1 MYDSIS
7 SENSTG
13 NLDFMEI
20 LSFWSSYLLF
30 SWVGYDGIPLE
41 PSRLQKIP
49 EMNELDHVDISR
61 YPVLFLTPKTRWGIN

>member
-7 SENSTG
+7 PENSTR
-13 NLDFMEI
+13 NLDFMKI
-20 LSFWSSYLLF
+20 LSFLSSYLLF

-49 EMNELDHVDISR
+49 KMNELDHVDISR
-61 YPVLFLTPKTRWGIN
+61 YPVSFLTPKTRWDIN